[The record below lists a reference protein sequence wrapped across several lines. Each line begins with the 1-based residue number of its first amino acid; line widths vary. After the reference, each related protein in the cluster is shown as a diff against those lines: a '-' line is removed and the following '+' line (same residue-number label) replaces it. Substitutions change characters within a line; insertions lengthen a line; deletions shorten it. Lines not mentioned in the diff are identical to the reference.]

1 MGEGHQDEFPNND
14 KLLKGSE
21 GQWEL
26 KIYILI

>member
-21 GQWEL
+21 GQLEL
-26 KIYILI
+26 KILY